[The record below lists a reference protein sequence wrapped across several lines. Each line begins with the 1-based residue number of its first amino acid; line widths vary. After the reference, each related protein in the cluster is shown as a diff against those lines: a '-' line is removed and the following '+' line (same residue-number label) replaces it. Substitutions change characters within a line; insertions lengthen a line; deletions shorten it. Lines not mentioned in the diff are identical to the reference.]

1 MIPTLDLDICY
12 AALADVMSRQSIAQ
26 GGIAI
31 DKEEL
36 AGTFNGSNLSAITER
51 HLACVTKGKHIG
63 GEQTNH
69 DVLLTESSVKHWAK
83 KLEQRNMVKSSNLGP
98 STTAGKNR
106 YFDLH
111 KFIMKMND
119 CDSLIIYDLNSDQSN
134 IDIYEIPTKLVTG
147 LWKLNVIGTEVVI
160 NKKKQ
165 GYRNA
170 MVSYNQFKRLFPIQ
184 DYRFVVTPDGHKMK
198 DETPEQ
204 CWAKAQQRKGFR
216 KLKECVVEYDF
227 DTIDFGSVFDAN

>member
-1 MIPTLDLDICY
+1 MTPTLNLDSLYSVI
-12 AALADVMSRQSIAQ
+12 ANELSRQISSD
-26 GGIAI
+26 GGNPVN
-31 DKEEL
+31 KEEL

-51 HLACVTKGKHIG
+51 HLTGVTKGKHIG

-69 DVLLTESSVKHWAK
+69 DVLLTESSVNHWAK

-106 YFDLH
+106 YFDLN

-119 CDSLIIYDLNSDQSN
+119 CDSLVIYDLNSDSSN
-134 IDIYEIPTKLVTG
+134 IDIYEIPTKLVAG
-147 LWKLNVIGTEVVI
+147 LWKMNVIGTEVVI

-170 MVSYNQFKRLFPIQ
+170 MVSYNQFKRLFPIE
-184 DYRFVVTPDGHKMK
+184 DYRFVINPDGHKMK
-198 DETPEQ
+198 DETPQQ
-204 CWAKAQQRKGFR
+204 CWDKSKKRKGFR
-216 KLKECVVEYDF
+216 ELKECVVEYDF
-227 DTIDFGSVFDAN
+227 DTVDFGSIFDED

>member
-1 MIPTLDLDICY
+1 MTPSLNLDICY
-12 AALADVMSRQSIAQ
+12 SALADVLSQQSIAQ
-26 GGIAI
+26 GGSPVN
-31 DKEEL
+31 KEEL

-51 HLACVTKGKHIG
+51 HLAAVTRGKHIG

-106 YFDLH
+106 YFDID
-111 KFIMKMND
+111 KFITKMND
-119 CDSLIIYDLNSDQSN
+119 CDSLVIYDLNSDPSD
-134 IDIYEIPTKLVTG
+134 IDIYEIPTKLVAG

-170 MVSYNQFKRLFPIQ
+170 MVSYNQFKRLFPIE
-184 DYRFVVTPDGHKMK
+184 DYRFVINPNGHKMK
-198 DETPEQ
+198 NETAQE
-204 CWAKAQQRKGFR
+204 CWNKSRNRKGFR
-216 KLKECVVEYDF
+216 DLKECVVEYDF
-227 DTIDFGSVFDAN
+227 DTVDFGSIFDED